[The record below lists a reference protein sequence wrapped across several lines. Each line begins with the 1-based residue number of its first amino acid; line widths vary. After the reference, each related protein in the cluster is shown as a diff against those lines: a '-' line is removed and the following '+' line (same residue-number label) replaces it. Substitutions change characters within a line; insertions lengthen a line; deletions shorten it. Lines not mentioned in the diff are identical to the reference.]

1 MHNPFHTDPRVRWA
15 TSIEDLLDEATR
27 PVPPGMKRFLPIYSR
42 QVVRACADPLS
53 EVATTLRDSKRSV
66 PADALRQVIVFLSHA
81 GESPLYADDP
91 LRARWAAD
99 RLCVA
104 IKGHTDQAAARE
116 EVLA

>member
-1 MHNPFHTDPRVRWA
+1 
-15 TSIEDLLDEATR
+15 TSIENLLDEAIR
-27 PVPPGMKRFLPIYSR
+27 PVPPSMRRFLPMYRR

-53 EVATTLRDSKRSV
+53 EIATTLRDPKRTVS
-66 PADALRQVIVFLSHA
+66 ADALRQVIVFLSRA

-99 RLCVA
+99 LLCAA
-104 IKGHTDQAAARE
+104 IKRDTEQAAVLD